1 MGQMSDSSLISYL
14 FKYIRANIRE
24 QSIKLRLISY
34 RGEDYICK
42 FDGVNYF
49 PVICLRASIDS
60 YFKGKSVADIRSEL
74 LWKIYETLYH
84 PEKMNVRIS
93 LKEIVANPTIYLS
106 DKVCPYS
113 IYMKMYGTSFSL
125 VGNKGEVFPLSEMIL
140 EDAGLKFRDVLDMIK
155 DKALESSLD
164 AEKARSL
171 LSLNPEISGK
181 VRYVLESL
189 QCIKL
194 EDDMVFPSSV
204 LGFKESI
211 VKVSENF
218 PSRTFY
224 VVFLSNKDVLVSDSK
239 HLTYK
244 RPKEN
249 PISLSAVLCKNIKL
263 RNHDDIKLFRFS
275 AKSSRLFACSDAF
288 IV

>member
-1 MGQMSDSSLISYL
+1 MRQMSDSSLISYL

-42 FDGVNYF
+42 FDGVIYV
-49 PVICLRASIDS
+49 PVICLRDSIDS
-60 YFKGKSVADIRSEL
+60 YFGGKSIADIRSEL

-84 PEKMNVRIS
+84 PERMNVRIS
-93 LKEIVANPTIYLS
+93 MKEIVANPTIYLS
-106 DKVCPYS
+106 DNVCPYG

-140 EDAGLKFRDVLDMIK
+140 EDAGIKFRDVLDMIR

-194 EDDMVFPSSV
+194 EDEMVFPSSV

-211 VKVSENF
+211 MKISENF

-224 VVFLSNKDVLVSDSK
+224 VVFLNNKDVLVSDSK

-249 PISLSAVLCKNIKL
+249 LISLSAVLCKNLKL

-275 AKSSRLFACSDAF
+275 AKSFRLFACSDAF